1 MTPFRGLP
9 RELIALCTLL
19 LATAAAAFLIQR
31 ALAPGADE
39 TAQSIDRISI
49 AWEQDFKEG
58 IKKLIANDA
67 LLVQRD
73 ELDAALSDLLRR
85 LEQHLEEEHPYEIE
99 IVVVDSPL
107 VNAMAFPGG
116 LIVFYAP
123 LIRLT
128 ETPEELAAIMAHEM
142 GHVVH
147 RDPLRKLIR
156 QIGLS
161 ATLAIVGGESTA
173 ILEDLVG
180 DLLDL
185 KYSRDQ
191 EREADDFALQIL
203 AASGIDPAHFASIM
217 QKLSSG
223 TTRGSDRVFKYLST
237 HPHLDERLTK
247 ARQASQR
254 FAADAEPFAI
264 DWPQVKRLL
273 PSVFD

>member
-1 MTPFRGLP
+1 MRPFTGLP

-19 LATAAAAFLIQR
+19 LATAATAYLIQR
-31 ALAPGADE
+31 ALSPGADE
-39 TAQSIDRISI
+39 TTQSIDSISI
-49 AWEQDFKEG
+49 AWEREFKEG

-73 ELDAALSDLLRR
+73 ELDEALSDLLQR

-99 IVVVDSPL
+99 IIVVNSSL

-128 ETPEELAAIMAHEM
+128 ETPEELAAIMAHEI

-161 ATLAIVGGESTA
+161 ATLAILGGESTA
-173 ILEDLVG
+173 ILEDLIKN
-180 DLLDL
+180 LLDL

-191 EREADDFALQIL
+191 EREADDFALQTL

-217 QKLSSG
+217 QKLSAG
-223 TTRGSDRVFKYLST
+223 KTNGNDKVFKYLST
-237 HPHLDERLTK
+237 HPHLDERVTK

-254 FAADAEPFAI
+254 FAAHTEPFGL
-264 DWPQVKRLL
+264 DWPRVKRVL
-273 PSVFD
+273 PSIFD

>member
-1 MTPFRGLP
+1 MRPFTGLP

-19 LATAAAAFLIQR
+19 LATAAAAYLIQR
-31 ALAPGADE
+31 ALSPGADE
-39 TAQSIDRISI
+39 TAQSIDSISI
-49 AWEQDFKEG
+49 AWEREFKEG

-73 ELDAALSDLLRR
+73 ELDEALSELLQH
-85 LEQHLEEEHPYEIE
+85 LEQHIEEHPYEIE
-99 IVVVDSPL
+99 IVVVNSPL

-128 ETPEELAAIMAHEM
+128 ETPEELAAIMAHEI

-161 ATLAIVGGESTA
+161 ATLAIFGGESTA
-173 ILEDLVG
+173 ILEDLIKN
-180 DLLDL
+180 LLDL

-191 EREADDFALQIL
+191 EREADDFALQTL
-203 AASGIDPAHFASIM
+203 VASGIDPAHFASIM
-217 QKLSSG
+217 QKLSTG
-223 TTRGSDRVFKYLST
+223 KTNGNDKVFTYLST
-237 HPHLDERLTK
+237 HPHLDERVTK
-247 ARQASQR
+247 ARQASEH
-254 FAADAEPFAI
+254 FATHAEPLGL
-264 DWPQVKRLL
+264 DWPRVKRML

>member
-1 MTPFRGLP
+1 
-9 RELIALCTLL
+9 
-19 LATAAAAFLIQR
+19 
-31 ALAPGADE
+31 
-39 TAQSIDRISI
+39 
-49 AWEQDFKEG
+49 
-58 IKKLIANDA
+58 
-67 LLVQRD
+67 
-73 ELDAALSDLLRR
+73 
-85 LEQHLEEEHPYEIE
+85 
-99 IVVVDSPL
+99 
-107 VNAMAFPGG
+107 MAFPGG

-173 ILEDLVG
+173 ILEDLVR

-223 TTRGSDRVFKYLST
+223 TTRGGDRVFKYLST

>member
-1 MTPFRGLP
+1 MKPFAGLP
-9 RELIALCTLL
+9 RDLIALCTLL
-19 LATAAAAFLIQR
+19 LVTAATAYLIQ
-31 ALAPGADE
+31 LAFSPGADE
-39 TAQSIDRISI
+39 TTQSIDSISI
-49 AWEQDFKEG
+49 AWEREFKEG

-73 ELDAALSDLLRR
+73 ELDEALSDLLQR
-85 LEQHLEEEHPYEIE
+85 LEQHIEEHPYEIE
-99 IVVVDSPL
+99 IVVVNSPL

-128 ETPEELAAIMAHEM
+128 ETPEELAAIMAHEI
-142 GHVVH
+142 GHVVN

-161 ATLAIVGGESTA
+161 ATLAILGGESTA
-173 ILEDLVG
+173 ILEDLIK

-191 EREADDFALQIL
+191 EREADDFALQTL

-223 TTRGSDRVFKYLST
+223 KTNGNDKVFNYLST
-237 HPHLDERLTK
+237 HPHLDERVTK
-247 ARQASQR
+247 ARQASER
-254 FAADAEPFAI
+254 FANHTEPLEL
-264 DWPQVKRLL
+264 DWPRVKRML